1 MFLLDVIGAIVV
13 VIALLIV
20 AVLFYISN
28 CYTDIYLCCLVHHNY
43 LLHPWYINDISKSSL
58 IKYEL
63 PNECHDDVIY
73 LS

>member
-20 AVLFYISN
+20 AVLIYISN

-43 LLHPWYINDISKSSL
+43 LLHPWYINDISISL
-58 IKYEL
+58 MKYEL
-63 PNECHDDVIY
+63 AKECHDDVIY